1 MTTIKMLTISEEH
14 YPKPSVPEQLIS
26 QIQEQDDDI
35 QAKNKFPIDKNDLIF
50 LRNDTIYR
58 YDEEVDIF
66 RMYFAKKSAGYS
78 HSEEA
83 IENKVLIS
91 YDNDGKI
98 YSIDIFKASK
108 NLSCHLYDTQIE
120 IDNKPPLVIY
130 PIYHKFCDEL
140 RVYFHGSIPPTI
152 KFEKSEEEGVGV
164 GMDDANKIVALLFQD
179 SSKKVREDC

>member
-26 QIQEQDDDI
+26 QIQEQDDDM
-35 QAKNKFPIDKNDLIF
+35 QAKNKFQIDKNDLIF
-50 LRNDTIYR
+50 LRNDPIYR

-66 RMYFAKKSAGYS
+66 QMYFAKESAGYS

-83 IENKVLIS
+83 IKNKVLIS

-98 YSIDIFKASK
+98 FSVDIFKASK

-130 PIYHKFCDEL
+130 PIYHKFRDEL

-152 KFEKSEEEGVGV
+152 KFEKSEEEGVEV
-164 GMDDANKIVALLFQD
+164 EMDDANKIVALLFQD